1 MEEYHQDGMLMVEAD
16 FEIIKKLTNKVDL
29 LDKNLDKLI
38 NNNSVFIENM
48 EIINIT
54 NIQECDKNK
63 IENNIENIKI
73 KLNNMK
79 LEELKNICKNNE
91 INKYSN
97 LNKSNLIDY
106 IMNYK
111 DPNKLKF

>member
-1 MEEYHQDGMLMVEAD
+1 MIV
-16 FEIIKKLTNKVDL
+16 
-29 LDKNLDKLI
+29 
-38 NNNSVFIENM
+38 
-48 EIINIT
+48 
-54 NIQECDKNK
+54 
-63 IENNIENIKI
+63 
-73 KLNNMK
+73 
-79 LEELKNICKNNE
+79 ELKNICKNNE

>member
-1 MEEYHQDGMLMVEAD
+1 MEEYHQDGMIMVEAD